1 MTGKTASAN
10 GLRIDGM
17 GPLSTQGLD
26 AGLFHVHV
34 SAREAVSRE
43 DLIAAIK
50 APSSIRAPAVAHAL
64 RAFMEESHESVLAT
78 AAREGEITWRDLAAA
93 ARAVL
98 RDGDPK
104 KEWILERD
112 RFEPMLPV

>member
-1 MTGKTASAN
+1 MTEEPASA
-10 GLRIDGM
+10 DGPRNDGT
-17 GPLSTQGLD
+17 GPLSPQGLD

-34 SAREAVSRE
+34 SARAAVSRE

-50 APSSIRAPAVAHAL
+50 APSSIQAPAVAHAL

-78 AAREGEITWRDLAAA
+78 AAREGEITWHDLATA